1 MVTPSLPLKAFY
13 KNNIFFQPWCSN
25 FILHSEMLWRWGLH
39 GTPHQDTRS
48 RYPQVQFSSVAQSW
62 LTLCDPMECST
73 PGSLSITSSQSFL
86 KLMSIELMIPSNHLI
101 LCRPLLLL
109 PSIFPSIRVFSSW
122 VSFFASGGQ
131 STSNLLIN
139 PSMLA
144 SFPLL
149 PHFHILP
156 VFPGIFSQR
165 SHLPQILVSGPSLGY
180 PVQGVIP
187 LPHFLA
193 CIQALA
199 RLEIL
204 SSFLTKVVAKNS
216 KQSNI
221 YFKEQGK
228 NAEVW
233 QTADFLSSE
242 LLIGRLPR
250 GNKWYRLWSLWR
262 WLWIVLYFSSH
273 FFLNLLPLQ

>member
-1 MVTPSLPLKAFY
+1 MLP
-13 KNNIFFQPWCSN
+13 
-25 FILHSEMLWRWGLH
+25 
-39 GTPHQDTRS
+39 
-48 RYPQVQFSSVAQSW
+48 
-62 LTLCDPMECST
+62 EC
-73 PGSLSITSSQSFL
+73 G
-86 KLMSIELMIPSNHLI
+86 E
-101 LCRPLLLL
+101 
-109 PSIFPSIRVFSSW
+109 
-122 VSFFASGGQ
+122 
-131 STSNLLIN
+131 LIN

-193 CIQALA
+193 MHSGTGQVRVSLF
-199 RLEIL
+199 
-204 SSFLTKVVAKNS
+204 FLTKVVAKNS

-228 NAEVW
+228 NAEVC
-233 QTADFLSSE
+233 QTADSLSSE

-250 GNKWYRLWSLWR
+250 GNK
-262 WLWIVLYFSSH
+262 
-273 FFLNLLPLQ
+273 